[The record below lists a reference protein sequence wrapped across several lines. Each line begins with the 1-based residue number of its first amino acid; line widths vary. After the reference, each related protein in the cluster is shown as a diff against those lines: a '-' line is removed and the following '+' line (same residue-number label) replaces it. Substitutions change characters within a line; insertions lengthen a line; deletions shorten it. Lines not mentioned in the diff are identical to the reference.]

1 MARNMIPE
9 QKESDRQTGPE
20 RRRFRRIRV
29 NLTGRLFVPSEEREA
44 ACEIADMSAG
54 GAQVACEIVPAPQ
67 TDVVLYIDGFGRF
80 EGTVVRAGKG
90 DWNEVSFGVRF
101 NCSAFKRERTAE
113 QLNAYANS
121 GTIDQT
127 ALRRHER
134 ASTKGLARFTRA
146 NGDVVNCEVL
156 DLSLGGVSLRTDVR
170 PQIGELV
177 LIGQMA
183 GRVARIHENGIAI
196 EFVTPPPERSA
207 PDQPPKLSALR

>member
-1 MARNMIPE
+1 MTSEPE
-9 QKESDRQTGPE
+9 NPGVQAGKE
-20 RRRFRRIRV
+20 RRRSKRV
-29 NLTGRLFVPSEEREA
+29 RVDLNGRLFVPGEEREA
-44 ACEIADMSAG
+44 PCMIMDMSAG
-54 GAQVACEIVPAPQ
+54 GAQVTCEIIPAPQ
-67 TDVVLYIDGFGRF
+67 SAVVLYIDGFGRL
-80 EGTVVRAGKG
+80 EGTVVRAAKG
-90 DWNEVSFGVRF
+90 EWSGESFGVRF
-101 NCSAFKRERTAE
+101 TCSAFKRERVAE
-113 QLNAYANS
+113 QLAAYMDG

-127 ALRRHER
+127 VLRRHER

-156 DLSLGGVSLRTDVR
+156 DLSLGGVSLRTDAR

-207 PDQPPKLSALR
+207 SDQPPKLSALR